1 VGNSNLAGKGG
12 KPKRGS
18 QSKQV
23 FTIKKLSNHE
33 ILTLA
38 VFLLGGE
45 SKCVDSEDIAV
56 KVNEIA
62 PGRYVWKK
70 YPSQINL
77 EIVRVYLSDAKKLEK
92 GGYLI
97 GSGTKGWFLTEKG
110 LEFAKNNI
118 SALKKSDLARE
129 PLTQK
134 EKIWRKTEKARI
146 MVSDA
151 FLKYQ
156 STGPDSVTIEEIET
170 MFHVGPY
177 ILGRAREIK
186 MLRIL
191 NTFGS
196 DAEIGQAVCEL
207 GHRLKDT
214 GK

>member
-1 VGNSNLAGKGG
+1 MGKLAPAARRK
-12 KPKRGS
+12 KPNTGS
-18 QSKQV
+18 KSKNV
-23 FTIKKLSNHE
+23 LSIKKLSNHE

-45 SKCVDSEDIAV
+45 SKCVDNEDIAV
-56 KVNEIA
+56 KANEIA

-77 EIVRVYLSDAKKLEK
+77 EIVRVYLSDAKKPEK

-97 GSGTKGWFLTEKG
+97 GSGTKGWCLTEKG

-118 SALKKSDLARE
+118 SALEKFSLARE

-156 STGPDSVTIEEIET
+156 STGPNSVTLDEIET

-177 ILGRAREIK
+177 VLGRAREIK
-186 MLRIL
+186 ILRIL

-196 DAEIGQAVCEL
+196 DTEIGRAVCEL
-207 GHRLKDT
+207 GHRLKDAR
-214 GK
+214 